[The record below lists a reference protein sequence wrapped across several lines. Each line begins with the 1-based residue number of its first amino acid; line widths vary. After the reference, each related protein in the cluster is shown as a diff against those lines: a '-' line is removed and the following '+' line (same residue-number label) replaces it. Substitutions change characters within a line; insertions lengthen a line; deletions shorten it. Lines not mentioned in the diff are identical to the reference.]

1 MAEMDIHCTGSVLT
15 MKYLGRNATKHGP
28 SICWTAQNVMQVWAT
43 ITLFL
48 CLNPIILVVL
58 IPDGT
63 TGSLHNFLKIHRL
76 KKKKELLIRKT
87 WTEFKGI
94 MLRKKCPFQ
103 RIIVYDSV
111 CITVSKR

>member
-58 IPDGT
+58 NPDGT

-76 KKKKELLIRKT
+76 KKKK
-87 WTEFKGI
+87 
-94 MLRKKCPFQ
+94 
-103 RIIVYDSV
+103 RIINTKNLD
-111 CITVSKR
+111 